1 MELQEVYALMD
12 RFAASGLTALEWEKE
27 GEQVKL
33 RRESV
38 VPAAPASAPAPVLQE
53 DAKAEE
59 GGLVTAPL
67 VGVFYAA
74 SAPEES
80 PYVTAG
86 AQVKKGDTLCLI
98 EAMKMM
104 SEVPAPAD
112 CVVEE
117 VLAQKNQFSTYA
129 SGVLRKTEPSPSSII
144 AAKLVMDG
152 GEVPQVAGALYF
164 DSASGSWASRN
175 RTFAGQI
182 GNHRFYY

>member
-1 MELQEVYALMD
+1 MELQQLYSLMD
-12 RFAASGLTALEWEKE
+12 RFGASGLTTLEWEHQGERVALRKE
-27 GEQVKL
+27 AVV
-33 RRESV
+33 SV
-38 VPAAPASAPAPVLQE
+38 PAAVPAAPAE
-53 DAKAEE
+53 REE
-59 GGLVTAPL
+59 QSEVVSAPL

-117 VLAQKNQFSTYA
+117 ILA
-129 SGVLRKTEPSPSSII
+129 R
-144 AAKLVMDG
+144 DG
-152 GEVPQVAGALYF
+152 EAVGMGAPLF
-164 DSASGSWASRN
+164 RI
-175 RTFAGQI
+175 R
-182 GNHRFYY
+182 RV